1 MMFFFRI
8 PRRLIV
14 IVIASSDGLTVAV
27 LPR

>member
-14 IVIASSDGLTVAV
+14 IVIATSEGIAIAV
-27 LPR
+27 LPS